1 MVRHGLPDARQAD
14 PGPGFLP
21 GALEGARAGTG
32 FHSPS
37 ESAKEERRGRRGRE
51 RRRLLITT
59 TGGHQA
65 GFIPAVTPACHSQ
78 APPGVAP
85 NRWGYRGGGPA
96 SSPALGGHQA
106 GFIPAVTPAC
116 HSQAPPG
123 VAPNRWGYRAGG
135 PASSPALGGH
145 QAGFIPA
152 VTPACHSQAPP
163 GVAPNRWGYR
173 AGGPASSPALWLEFT
188 ARELGFHAAR
198 VGCCDFR
205 ADRHRG
211 HDRRAAGVVLRQPGS
226 RPCAGSKHSDHKQP
240 DSEGSANDTDALAQS
255 QRIAYADSY
264 EEADSDSD

>member
-1 MVRHGLPDARQAD
+1 MVSHGLPDARQAD

-59 TGGHQA
+59 TGGH
-65 GFIPAVTPACHSQ
+65 
-78 APPGVAP
+78 
-85 NRWGYRGGGPA
+85 R
-96 SSPALGGHQA
+96 A

-226 RPCAGSKHSDHKQP
+226 RPCAGSKHPYHKQP
-240 DSEGSANDTDALAQS
+240 DSEWSANDPDALAQS
-255 QRIAYADSY
+255 QRISYADSY